1 MSRIKHVSR
10 GWTQDLYSWPL
21 DLGLWKWWERKEI
34 LTWESQT
41 SGVPFAPNSPPFI
54 LFMPPNNSSQS
65 LVLIIYR
72 ISPTCTLINMRRDL
86 KHAYITTC
94 KNSTTTG
101 SKSLSSPL
109 LSLVLLSRFHTSS
122 CPSQNIST
130 DKAHKCARLSYSV
143 WCSERE
149 KPLIPW
155 GATLAVFFLSY
166 QTLAIR
172 PALRTCLVQ
181 WIPRPKK
188 SSLSSTVE
196 PPHPNTGPSPTLGCL
211 VSSEATTR
219 ANALPGL
226 TPWVKIASWI
236 ALISRVEL
244 PIPVWFGSWKAGMVR

>member
-109 LSLVLLSRFHTSS
+109 LSSPSCYSADFTPLHVPRKISQPTRLTSV
-122 CPSQNIST
+122 P
-130 DKAHKCARLSYSV
+130 A
-143 WCSERE
+143 W
-149 KPLIPW
+149 
-155 GATLAVFFLSY
+155 
-166 QTLAIR
+166 AIR
-172 PALRTCLVQ
+172 YDAPRGRNLWFLGELHWQSSSFPIRPWQFVQ
-181 WIPRPKK
+181 HCVRAWYSEFPDPR
-188 SSLSSTVE
+188 
-196 PPHPNTGPSPTLGCL
+196 SPLFHRL
-211 VSSEATTR
+211 
-219 ANALPGL
+219 
-226 TPWVKIASWI
+226 
-236 ALISRVEL
+236 
-244 PIPVWFGSWKAGMVR
+244 